1 MYTLAAPDTD
11 REGVPIADGQ
21 RASLVKIEH
30 SWKIFGTATPI
41 ERIRNLIER
50 LTSIEYHAL
59 CFVQICRNYPVL
71 TFASSRQLPY
81 SRTQLVT

>member
-1 MYTLAAPDTD
+1 MYTLAAP
-11 REGVPIADGQ
+11 RHSEGVLTADGQ

-59 CFVQICRNYPVL
+59 CFVQIPRPHTHHNRLHL
-71 TFASSRQLPY
+71 TRQA
-81 SRTQLVT
+81 